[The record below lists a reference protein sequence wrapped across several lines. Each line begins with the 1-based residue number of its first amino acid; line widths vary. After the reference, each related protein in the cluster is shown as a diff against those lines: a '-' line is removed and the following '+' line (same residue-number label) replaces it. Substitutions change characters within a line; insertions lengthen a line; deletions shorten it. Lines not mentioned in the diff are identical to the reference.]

1 MPLRINGKEPESLY
15 IGSREVQRAVLAGKT
30 VYELLRTV
38 TLQSD
43 GFRWWASIPT
53 NALCYPFKDG
63 ELRAV
68 VFRYPVTCSAR
79 VRSWDGNGVGGYI
92 SAGAVIPTGTAV
104 VSDIDKNYVF
114 TRV

>member
-1 MPLRINGKEPESLY
+1 MPASVNSAELKGAS
-15 IGSREVQRAVLAGKT
+15 IGSREVQRAVLKGKT

-38 TLQSD
+38 TLQNN
-43 GFRWWASIPT
+43 GFRRWASIPT

-79 VRSWDGNGVGGYI
+79 VRSWDGSDVGGYI
-92 SAGAVIPTGTAV
+92 SAGAVILTGTAV
-104 VSDIDKNYVF
+104 VSDTSNEYVF